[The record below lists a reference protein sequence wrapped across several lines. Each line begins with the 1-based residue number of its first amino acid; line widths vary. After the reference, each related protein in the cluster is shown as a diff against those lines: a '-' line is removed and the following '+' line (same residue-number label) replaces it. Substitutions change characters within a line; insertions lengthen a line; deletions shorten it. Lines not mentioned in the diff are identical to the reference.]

1 MTASGGQLQIRPKD
15 PTDRF
20 PSLYSSLSPLTAS
33 ARSGQARP
41 RLHEIQGHF
50 PPPIT
55 SATTKQCKRYCGPVM
70 GMGLRVLHGEG
81 AARGRGLDDQTIAE
95 EGQELR
101 LNNALQENSQI
112 KLPRYLVIAF
122 QPSLSTDHSTQFCQ
136 GFYTFQV
143 HQVEASLP
151 CEDRPLMKP
160 FVVVHGP
167 RFPQASQSG

>member
-1 MTASGGQLQIRPKD
+1 MTALGGQLQKRPKD

-50 PPPIT
+50 PPPIP
-55 SATTKQCKRYCGPVM
+55 SATTKKCQRYCGPVM
-70 GMGLRVLHGEG
+70 GVGLESCTGRCSE
-81 AARGRGLDDQTIAE
+81 GRGLDDQTIAE

-112 KLPRYLVIAF
+112 KLPRYFVIAF
-122 QPSLSTDHSTQFCQ
+122 QPSLSTDRSTQSCQ

-143 HQVEASLP
+143 RQVEASLP
-151 CEDRPLMKP
+151 REDRPLMKP